1 MATVVQITRWLLTHR
16 EAAMK
21 IFELT
26 KSWTTTL
33 TVAQKWA
40 IVNSV
45 AEIVLPL
52 LEGANILS
60 FDSDFDYEDDVE
72 LMSLGSQVSALGIPW
87 IAVTTILIPVLQI
100 IFDFVQKEGE

>member
-1 MATVVQITRWLLTHR
+1 MATVVQITRWLLAHR

-21 IFELT
+21 IYELT
-26 KSWTTTL
+26 KGWTNDL
-33 TVAQKWA
+33 SVADKWA

-60 FDSDFDYEDDVE
+60 IDADFDYDDDVE
-72 LMSLGSQVSALGIPW
+72 LMALGSEVSALGIPW
-87 IAVTTILIPVLQI
+87 IAVTSILIPVLQI

>member
-21 IFELT
+21 IYELT
-26 KSWTTTL
+26 KNWTGEL
-33 TVAQKWA
+33 SVSDKWA

-60 FDSDFDYEDDVE
+60 IDADFDYDDDVE
-72 LMSLGSQVSALGIPW
+72 LMALGSEVGALGIPW
-87 IAVTTILIPVLQI
+87 IAVTSILIPVLQI

>member
-21 IFELT
+21 IYELT
-26 KSWTTTL
+26 RNWTSEL
-33 TVAQKWA
+33 SVSDKWA

-60 FDSDFDYEDDVE
+60 IDADFDYDDDVE
-72 LMSLGSQVSALGIPW
+72 LMALGSEVGALGIPW
-87 IAVTTILIPVLQI
+87 IAVTSILIPVLQI

>member
-1 MATVVQITRWLLTHR
+1 MATVVQITRWLLAHR

-21 IFELT
+21 IYELT
-26 KSWTTTL
+26 KNWTSEL
-33 TVAQKWA
+33 SVSDKWA

-60 FDSDFDYEDDVE
+60 IDADFDYDDDVE
-72 LMSLGSQVSALGIPW
+72 LMALGSEVGALGIPW
-87 IAVTTILIPVLQI
+87 IAVTSILIPVLQI